1 MNMKKILAASAASA
15 LAAAAMTAAVFA
27 AGVTAVTFKD
37 ETGKAELSDSS
48 KGAAT
53 RIVWNLADILP
64 EGITPEEVYGV
75 ALNLDVDYDESQGM
89 GGSFIFSA
97 KGDRNWK
104 GIDWSNEA
112 LFDADKKTLTRLDTA
127 PFFNSTDISGAEG
140 EYAQVVIDAYWGS
153 GTLTVKSIDF
163 LAQDGSVLTA
173 NSGGD
178 TTTSGDDNTGSET
191 TAPAPAATTTGSGN
205 TGNTGSTGGTGSTGS
220 AGGSNKP
227 NAGTGV
233 GGVAAA
239 AGIAVLAAGGVALAK
254 KRK

>member
-1 MNMKKILAASAASA
+1 MNMKKIIAATAASA
-15 LAAAAMTAAVFA
+15 LAAAAMTVGAFA
-27 AGVTAVTFKD
+27 SGVTAVTFVD
-37 ETGKAELSDSS
+37 QTGKAELSDSS
-48 KGAAT
+48 KGPAT

-75 ALNLDVDYDESQGM
+75 TLNLDVDYDESQGM

-97 KGDRNWK
+97 KSDRNWK
-104 GIDWSNEA
+104 GVDWSNEA
-112 LFDADKKTLTRLDTA
+112 LYDADKKTLTRLETS
-127 PFFNSTDISGAEG
+127 PFFNSTDISGEEG

-173 NSGGD
+173 NAATD
-178 TTTSGDDNTGSET
+178 TDTGSGSET
-191 TAPAPAATTTGSGN
+191 TTAPEATTTGSG
-205 TGNTGSTGGTGSTGS
+205 TGN
-220 AGGSNKP
+220 AGANKP

-233 GGVAAA
+233 AGVAVA
-239 AGIAVLAAGGVALAK
+239 AGIAVLAVGGAVIAK